1 MSSESFEL
9 ISPLERAEFT
19 RRLQAATAPGSMIF
33 SSMPVIGYVGESSLR
48 LRKRIS
54 YRSTFRG
61 WLFATLIDEDGHTR
75 LHCRSGMH
83 PFARVFM
90 VIWFSGV
97 LLIGGAM
104 FIITIWTWLAGKVPL
119 PTNAWLGVA
128 VLPLML
134 GFGIGLMWF
143 GQFIARKEEQ
153 FLIDFLR
160 RTVDTHEPTSA

>member
-1 MSSESFEL
+1 
-9 ISPLERAEFT
+9 
-19 RRLQAATAPGSMIF
+19 
-33 SSMPVIGYVGESSLR
+33 
-48 LRKRIS
+48 
-54 YRSTFRG
+54 
-61 WLFATLIDEDGHTR
+61 
-75 LHCRSGMH
+75 
-83 PFARVFM
+83 
-90 VIWFSGV
+90 
-97 LLIGGAM
+97 M

-134 GFGIGLMWF
+134 GFGIGLMMF